1 MTTSPA
7 ATAAPTSGLPGNGQD
22 GESDGIGASGG
33 TGGIGGIGRSGT
45 TGTTGGP
52 PGPPGPPA
60 KPGPRQSRAAR
71 LLHPDPMVRRL
82 AGITLLNTVGSGL
95 SLSVGVLFFTG
106 VLGLS
111 AAQLGLALTAAGL
124 CGVVASV
131 PAGRAAD
138 RWGAKRILVVL
149 VALTGLGTAGY
160 TLVDGYP
167 AFVALACLVAAAD
180 RGGSAVRNALY
191 AQVLPADKRVAGRA
205 YLRVVTNVGLCLG
218 TGVGAVALHLDS
230 RPAYLT
236 AILADAATYL
246 VVSVLF
252 LRLAVPGQGG
262 AGWGGAGRERPAEE
276 GLRTPE
282 GARTRSRNPA
292 LRDGPFL
299 VVTALSSVLGL
310 QFAMLE
316 VGVPLWIVQE
326 TDAPRITVAGTL
338 IVNTVLVIAF
348 QVRATRGTEDPAA
361 AARVCGRAGLILAA
375 SCLVLALAHGAPAP
389 IAAVVLLVGVALQAI
404 GEVLSQA
411 GSWALSYDL
420 AGERAHGAYQGV
432 YNAGNSAALMIG
444 PAVVSTVVIGYGL
457 AGWAALGALLAAAGL
472 AMGPAVRWA
481 SGGGRAR

>member
-22 GESDGIGASGG
+22 GESDGIGG
-33 TGGIGGIGRSGT
+33 TGGTGGIGRSGT
-45 TGTTGGP
+45 TG
-52 PGPPGPPA
+52 GPPGPPA
-60 KPGPRQSRAAR
+60 KPGPRPSRAAR

-252 LRLAVPGQGG
+252 LRLAVPGP
-262 AGWGGAGRERPAEE
+262 GGAGRERPAEE

-316 VGVPLWIVQE
+316 VGVPLWIVQQ